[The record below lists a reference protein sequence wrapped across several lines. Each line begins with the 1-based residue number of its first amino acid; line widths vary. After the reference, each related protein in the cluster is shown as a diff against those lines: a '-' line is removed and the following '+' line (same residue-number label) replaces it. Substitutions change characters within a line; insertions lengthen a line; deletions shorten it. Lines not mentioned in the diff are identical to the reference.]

1 MDRICKVF
9 RNQPP
14 TNQSNNTRNRNGT
27 MTFEEQ
33 LKEYLDECKMSLTY
47 LTHKTL
53 IHRSYFEKWFSGTGR
68 PTDKQMI
75 LIVFHLGKKHLD
87 HPYEIMQKLY
97 IALGDQQ

>member
-1 MDRICKVF
+1 
-9 RNQPP
+9 
-14 TNQSNNTRNRNGT
+14 

-33 LKEYLDECKMSLTY
+33 LKEYLDECQMSLTY

-53 IHRSYFEKWFSGTGR
+53 IHRTYFEKWFAGTGR

-75 LIVFHLGKKHLD
+75 LIVEHLRRKHLEK
-87 HPYEIMQKLY
+87 PFEIMRRLY

>member
-1 MDRICKVF
+1 
-9 RNQPP
+9 
-14 TNQSNNTRNRNGT
+14 

-33 LKEYLDECKMSLTY
+33 LKEYLSECKMSLTY

-53 IHRSYFEKWFSGTGR
+53 IHRTYFEKWFSGMGK

>member
-1 MDRICKVF
+1 
-9 RNQPP
+9 
-14 TNQSNNTRNRNGT
+14 
-27 MTFEEQ
+27 MTFQEQ
-33 LKEYLDECKMSLTY
+33 LQEYLDECKMSLTY

-53 IHRSYFEKWFSGTGR
+53 IHRTYFEKWFSGMGK

-97 IALGDQQ
+97 ISLGDQQ

>member
-1 MDRICKVF
+1 MARIHKVF

-33 LKEYLDECKMSLTY
+33 LTEYLDECNMSLTY

-53 IHRSYFEKWFSGTGR
+53 IHRTYFEKWFSGMGR
-68 PTDKQMI
+68 PTETQMI
-75 LIVFHLGKKHLD
+75 LIVEHLRRKHLD
-87 HPYEIMQKLY
+87 QPFEIMRKLY
-97 IALGDQQ
+97 ISLGEQQ

>member
-1 MDRICKVF
+1 MDRIHEVF

-14 TNQSNNTRNRNGT
+14 TNQSNNSRNRNGT
-27 MTFEEQ
+27 MTFEQQ
-33 LKEYLDECKMSLTY
+33 LQEYLDECKMSLTY

-53 IHRSYFEKWFSGTGR
+53 IHRTYFQKWFSGMGR

-75 LIVFHLGKKHLD
+75 LIVEHLRRKHLD

-97 IALGDQQ
+97 IALGEQQ